1 MFCFQCQETAK
12 NTGCTVRG
20 VCGKEE
26 TTANLQDLLIF
37 NLKGIA
43 VLAKQGKAAGVDMTT
58 EAGRFV
64 TKALFTTIT
73 NVNFNDDNLVKWIK
87 KAQEFKKTVKDKVE
101 DKAAGGMPD
110 AALWFSDNE
119 AEYQEKPR
127 KSGFWPRKTKM
138 CVL

>member
-73 NVNFNDDNLVKWIK
+73 NVNFNDANLVKWIK
-87 KAQEFKKTVKDKVE
+87 KAQEFKKSFKDQVEGKVSG
-101 DKAAGGMPD
+101 ALPD

-119 AEYQEKPR
+119 A
-127 KSGFWPRKTKM
+127 
-138 CVL
+138 

>member
-43 VLAKQGKAAGVDMTT
+43 VLAKQGKAAGVDLTR

-73 NVNFNDDNLVKWIK
+73 NMNFNDDNLVKWIK
-87 KAQEFKKTVKDKVE
+87 KAQEFKKSLKDKV
-101 DKAAGGMPD
+101 
-110 AALWFSDNE
+110 
-119 AEYQEKPR
+119 
-127 KSGFWPRKTKM
+127 
-138 CVL
+138 